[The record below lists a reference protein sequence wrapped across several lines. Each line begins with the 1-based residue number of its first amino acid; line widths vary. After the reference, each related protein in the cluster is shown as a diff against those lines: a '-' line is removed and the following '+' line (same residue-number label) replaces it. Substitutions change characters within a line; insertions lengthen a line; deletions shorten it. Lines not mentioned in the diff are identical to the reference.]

1 MINRCLA
8 ICLIVIVGIVP
19 MSTIYFNQF
28 VKAQTTDNLGLGAA
42 KMHLSEAIKAL
53 QAGDTEEAL
62 MHTEE
67 AINTLSEENATMHVD
82 EAIKALKAGDTEE
95 ALMHLGEA
103 LKAI

>member
-1 MINRCLA
+1 MTNKCLA

-42 KMHLSEAIKAL
+42 KMH
-53 QAGDTEEAL
+53 
-62 MHTEE
+62 
-67 AINTLSEENATMHVD
+67 VD

>member
-53 QAGDTEEAL
+53 
-62 MHTEE
+62 
-67 AINTLSEENATMHVD
+67 
-82 EAIKALKAGDTEE
+82 KAGDTEE